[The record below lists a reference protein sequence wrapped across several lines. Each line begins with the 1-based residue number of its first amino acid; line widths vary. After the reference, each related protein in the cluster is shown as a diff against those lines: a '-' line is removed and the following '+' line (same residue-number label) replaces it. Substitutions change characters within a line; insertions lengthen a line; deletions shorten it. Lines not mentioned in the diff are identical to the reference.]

1 MKVMPGEVCAM
12 ADFFG
17 NMKCRRLGPE
27 GLSCHSLDALFC
39 MRPIRV
45 RRAGRDPDD
54 AQTTPPTH
62 RQGARDVR

>member
-17 NMKCRRLGPE
+17 NMRCRRLGPE
-27 GLSCHSLDALFC
+27 RLSCHSVDTLFR

-45 RRAGRDPDD
+45 RRAGRDTRD
-54 AQTTPPTH
+54 AQTAPPAH
-62 RQGARDVR
+62 RRGARDVR